1 MVVARQFIARNIWTA
16 IRPVGYGM
24 TPTRRVCCYI
34 EFTLIVQI
42 IQAGKKLSDPGWHP
56 ESKRREHDRHRSVG

>member
-1 MVVARQFIARNIWTA
+1 MMVARQFIAWDISTA

-34 EFTLIVQI
+34 DFTLVVQI
-42 IQAGKKLSDPGWHP
+42 IQNAEPQSGQCARPGWQATD
-56 ESKRREHDRHRSVG
+56 KR